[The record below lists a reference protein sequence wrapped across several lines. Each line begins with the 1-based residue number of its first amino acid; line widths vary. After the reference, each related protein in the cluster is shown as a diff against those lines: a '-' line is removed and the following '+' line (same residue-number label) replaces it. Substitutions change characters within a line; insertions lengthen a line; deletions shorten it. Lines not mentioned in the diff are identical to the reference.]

1 MSATP
6 AEPPT
11 APHPLPYALAV
22 GLGAALLFAVQ
33 PIAAHGVLP
42 AFGGA
47 PAVWTTALLFFQ
59 TLLLLGYAWAHLL
72 TTRFGARAV
81 PVHLAV
87 VALAAV
93 ALPILPGAVPGLNP
107 ETSPVLA
114 VLAVLGRTVGLPY
127 FALAAT
133 APLVQA
139 RAAAAGVRQP
149 YVLYAFSNLGSLGAV
164 LLHPLVLDPW
174 VGARAQAAGWSWG
187 YGLFALTL
195 AAALWPVR
203 HRQTLAAAPVRS
215 AEDAARPQARTWRW
229 VVYPALGS
237 ALLLAVSEAITADL
251 SVSPVFWVLPLGL
264 YLASFVLVFGRPGW
278 APRRVFGPLLALSL
292 AGLAALQL
300 WGYAAPWWAQVG
312 GYTAALGLSCVFLHG
327 ELVRARP
334 EPARLT
340 AFYLWQS
347 VGGALGG
354 LAVAVLGPTLLPL
367 PMELPLA
374 VAAAA
379 ILALVEALARRP
391 ATAPRE
397 GPRVLALL
405 AGAALLVALAVPV
418 WKRMR
423 GGAWLT
429 RSFYGALQVRDFLPH
444 SEKNALRHLLDG
456 RISHGFQYLREDRR
470 REPTAYF
477 AAESGIGRLLSAAG
491 PPRAV
496 GVLGLG
502 AGTLAAYGRAGDRFV
517 FYEINPDVV
526 AVARSRFSFL
536 SDTPAEVRVETV
548 DGRLGLARE
557 APQGFALLALDAF
570 SGDAIPTHLIT
581 REGVA
586 LALSHLAPGGVLAIN
601 ASNRHVD
608 LGRVVRAH
616 AAHFGLRWRFV
627 RHTARSPLG
636 PYRSDWY
643 LLSADEAALAP
654 VAEVGSDPPDAEAAP
669 VVFTDDHAP
678 VFSILR

>member
-1 MSATP
+1 
-6 AEPPT
+6 
-11 APHPLPYALAV
+11 
-22 GLGAALLFAVQ
+22 
-33 PIAAHGVLP
+33 
-42 AFGGA
+42 
-47 PAVWTTALLFFQ
+47 
-59 TLLLLGYAWAHLL
+59 
-72 TTRFGARAV
+72 
-81 PVHLAV
+81 
-87 VALAAV
+87 
-93 ALPILPGAVPGLNP
+93 
-107 ETSPVLA
+107 
-114 VLAVLGRTVGLPY
+114 
-127 FALAAT
+127 
-133 APLVQA
+133 
-139 RAAAAGVRQP
+139 
-149 YVLYAFSNLGSLGAV
+149 LYAFSNLGSLGAV

-187 YGLFALTL
+187 YGLFALILTL
-195 AAALWPVR
+195 ALWPGR
-203 HRQTLAAAPVRS
+203 ATAIES
-215 AEDAARPQARTWRW
+215 ATSTATPNPANPAARTWRW
-229 VVYPALGS
+229 VAYPALGS

-278 APRRVFGPLLALSL
+278 APRIVFGPLFALAMV
-292 AGLAALQL
+292 GLAALQL

-312 GYTAALGLSCVFLHG
+312 GYTLALGLACVFLHG

-334 EPARLT
+334 APERLT

-354 LAVAVLGPTLLPL
+354 LAVAVLGPALLPL
-367 PMELPLA
+367 PLELPLA
-374 VAAAA
+374 VAAASV
-379 ILALVEALARRP
+379 LALAEVLGRRP

-397 GPRVLALL
+397 GPRMLAVLA
-405 AGAALLVALAVPV
+405 GVALVVVLSVPV
-418 WKRMR
+418 YQRIR

-456 RISHGFQYLREDRR
+456 RISHGFQYLREARR
-470 REPTAYF
+470 NEPTAYF
-477 AAESGIGRLLSAAG
+477 ARESGIGRILSAEG

-496 GVLGLG
+496 GILGLG

-526 AVARSRFSFL
+526 EVARARFTFL
-536 SDTPAEVRVETV
+536 SDSPAEQRVETV

-557 APQGFALLALDAF
+557 PHQGFTVLALDAF

-586 LALSHLAPGGVLAIN
+586 LALGHLAPGGVLAIN

-608 LGRVVRAH
+608 LGRVIRAH
-616 AAHFGLRWRFV
+616 AAHFGLHWRFV
-627 RHTARSPLG
+627 RHTERSPLG

-643 LLSADEAALAP
+643 LLSADVAALAP
-654 VAEVGSDPPDAEAAP
+654 VEALASAPPQVEAAP
-669 VVFTDDHAP
+669 VTFTDDHAP